1 MGAVRRPHRT
11 TKWVWAGRVGAVAV
25 LAWLATYLY
34 LVGLNRAA
42 QIAGPIGLVVML
54 ATLFAPYLLPT
65 YQPAA
70 AGPSAS
76 DSVALTG
83 SASTVASYGV
93 PPVAAQPTTALA
105 QAVGGVTTVVPGQSS
120 ARSDNQALVDRD
132 LQCEQLTAALT
143 TGRSNVVLVH
153 GQAGSGKSA
162 LVSWVLASRGVQ
174 ETSRRELTPGSR
186 LDAGALLRDIESDTT
201 FGSVIRPGEDRLMR
215 LRAAMDA
222 TDRTPATVV
231 IDGAQHLVDSK
242 THNLASL
249 ELDEALGVIGAG
261 RRRIKLILVFQE
273 LPVARTG
280 IDWLTTAEK
289 LSVGG
294 LPRDYFLAYLAG
306 LDSGGALGVSALAG
320 TQPDMLLEVLDGV
333 PRLAELFC
341 AVLALPQNR
350 WSAGGLARRLDRTP
364 TDERE
369 QMLARELVESLS
381 SQQRRVVT
389 ALATYAIP
397 VTGSYVAK
405 LLGDELSEGRVAV
418 LLADL
423 LIKHV
428 IGKIGD
434 GYYIPVQRI
443 QDALIHM
450 PDGRPSLLSKAAD
463 LLSEWRRPDDHI
475 QQIED
480 MELHFAELAIRIR
493 AQQWGPAYE
502 LINSMHAFLRR
513 WNAAGLLLKYRA
525 DIAGQL
531 QVSFREMVNYNALGC
546 IYKALGR
553 YVDAQEAFEKA
564 LRHASSTTWPHGRR
578 KIFINLANLRWE
590 RGDAVTAEENYS
602 KALAMAKEHDDAL
615 DGMAAEAGLAD
626 CFRRWGDYQAAIGYG
641 KRALCVARA
650 EGSSWAVGI
659 AVKLARWHSELGHP
673 EEASRLI
680 DVAEEAAAEHPD
692 PGLRVQCRDGRA
704 DLQLDAGEV
713 GKASE
718 TARRALIE
726 AQQLDDSVT
735 MLQARTTMA
744 MAYLGLGE
752 ISAARDE
759 IELAAPYR
767 REGRSL
773 VVLALQAL
781 IAFRFDPDG
790 RARQLFADL
799 EREAV
804 GRREGDEQ
812 DFAAWDFEGLA
823 ICGRLVGQAGPLD
836 AAVAAFRRAR
846 NQVPAPPAL
855 DARLR
860 FWLSILQ
867 AKATPGQMEPVVAAA
882 TGAGASAGRP

>member
-143 TGRSNVVLVH
+143 TGRSNLVLVH

-443 QDALIHM
+443 QDALIH
-450 PDGRPSLLSKAAD
+450 
-463 LLSEWRRPDDHI
+463 
-475 QQIED
+475 
-480 MELHFAELAIRIR
+480 
-493 AQQWGPAYE
+493 
-502 LINSMHAFLRR
+502 
-513 WNAAGLLLKYRA
+513 
-525 DIAGQL
+525 
-531 QVSFREMVNYNALGC
+531 
-546 IYKALGR
+546 
-553 YVDAQEAFEKA
+553 
-564 LRHASSTTWPHGRR
+564 
-578 KIFINLANLRWE
+578 
-590 RGDAVTAEENYS
+590 
-602 KALAMAKEHDDAL
+602 
-615 DGMAAEAGLAD
+615 
-626 CFRRWGDYQAAIGYG
+626 
-641 KRALCVARA
+641 
-650 EGSSWAVGI
+650 
-659 AVKLARWHSELGHP
+659 
-673 EEASRLI
+673 
-680 DVAEEAAAEHPD
+680 
-692 PGLRVQCRDGRA
+692 GRA